1 MNKIKYILLSSL
13 CCCMI
18 STIAFSQGEPV
29 LVTGIIIDAETK
41 EPVKARVYYESLPY
55 GSKVGLF
62 NNTAFEFKME
72 DGDAYEITLKSQGY
86 LPVNVTIN
94 AGDSD
99 EARTIERTF
108 EMTSNGIGKVMRLE
122 TLTFARG
129 DEKISAAAHNELD
142 LLAKSMI
149 DNPNMVIQ
157 LEGHTDFRG
166 DKKLNFELSKD
177 RVEATKGYLV
187 KQGANKK
194 KILIKAFGGT
204 QPISRGNDAESRLK
218 NRRVEVR
225 IIQN

>member
-1 MNKIKYILLSSL
+1 MRKIVVIILLCSCYCASN
-13 CCCMI
+13 
-18 STIAFSQGEPV
+18 TIVYAQNNPV

-86 LPVNVTIN
+86 LPLNIKLS
-94 AGDSD
+94 AD
-99 EARTIERTF
+99 EADSARAIERTF
-108 EMTSNGIGKVMRLE
+108 EMTSNGIGKVIRLE
-122 TLTFARG
+122 ALRFGQNKSTISKVAH
-129 DEKISAAAHNELD
+129 DELNK
-142 LLAKSMI
+142 LAKSMVE
-149 DNPNMVIQ
+149 NPNMVIQ

-166 DKKLNFELSKD
+166 DAKLNFELSKD
-177 RVEATKGYLV
+177 RVEATKNYLV
-187 KQGANKK
+187 KQGVNKK
-194 KILIKAFGGT
+194 KILVKAFGGT
-204 QPISRGNDAESRLK
+204 QPVSRGNDAESRVK

>member
-1 MNKIKYILLSSL
+1 MRKIAYILLLNL
-13 CCCMI
+13 CCI
-18 STIAFSQGEPV
+18 ASTVVSGQNNPV
-29 LVTGIIIDAETK
+29 LVTGIIIDSETK
-41 EPVKARVYYESLPY
+41 EPVRARVYYESLPY

-72 DGDAYEITLKSQGY
+72 DGDAYELTLKSQGY
-86 LPVNVTIN
+86 LPMNIKISTSE
-94 AGDSD
+94 ADSTR
-99 EARTIERTF
+99 AIERTF

-129 DEKISAAAHNELD
+129 DSKISKPAHDELD
-142 LLAKSMI
+142 LLASSMVQ
-149 DNPNMVIQ
+149 NPNMVIQ

-177 RVEATKGYLV
+177 RVESTKDYLV
-187 KQGANKK
+187 KKGVHKK
-194 KILIKAFGGT
+194 SILVKAFGGAK
-204 QPISRGNDAESRLK
+204 PLSRGNDAESRLK

>member
-1 MNKIKYILLSSL
+1 MKKITYVLLLNMYCLMS
-13 CCCMI
+13 
-18 STIAFSQGEPV
+18 IAVFSQSTPV
-29 LVTGIIIDAETK
+29 LVTGIVIDSETK

-72 DGDAYEITLKSQGY
+72 DGDAYELTLKAQGY
-86 LPVNVTIN
+86 LPMNVKVSATE
-94 AGDSD
+94 ADSVR
-99 EARTIERTF
+99 AIERTF

-122 TLTFARG
+122 TLTFAQG
-129 DEKISAAAHNELD
+129 KSKISSDAHNELD

-149 DNPNMVIQ
+149 ENPNMIIQ

-166 DKKLNFELSKD
+166 DKKLNFDLSKD
-177 RVEATKGYLV
+177 RVEATKDYLV
-187 KQGANKK
+187 KKGAEKK
-194 KILIKAFGGT
+194 KILVKAFGGT
-204 QPISRGNDAESRLK
+204 QPISRGNDGASRLR